1 MTFADL
7 WENCSKW
14 HYNSVHKHW
23 SLHFLSP
30 DLQLLLTHSV
40 TARETDHRW
49 SAWAKQREQFIRK
62 TTGETDGQK
71 ATSPNPVPEQED
83 DLRTVPNSGRRD
95 TVTPRSNQE
104 SKQEK
109 LRNRDKAGVR
119 QGPVLRGDSGER
131 GHAMGAGS
139 QVSETDASNLQASE
153 RSESES
159 TEWVELQR
167 RQSKEN
173 EMGGNFKIK

>member
-14 HYNSVHKHW
+14 HYNRVHKYW

-40 TARETDHRW
+40 TDRETDHRW

-62 TTGETDGQK
+62 TTGKQTEGDP
-71 ATSPNPVPEQED
+71 PNPTPEQEG

-109 LRNRDKAGVR
+109 LRNRDKVGVR
-119 QGPVLRGDSGER
+119 QGPVLRGQSGER
-131 GHAMGAGS
+131 GHANGS
-139 QVSETDASNLQASE
+139 RKPSVRAKCHETYRRGKEGN
-153 RSESES
+153 RKVRN
-159 TEWVELQR
+159 EWSSRDDRARKMRWEEIL
-167 RQSKEN
+167 K
-173 EMGGNFKIK
+173 